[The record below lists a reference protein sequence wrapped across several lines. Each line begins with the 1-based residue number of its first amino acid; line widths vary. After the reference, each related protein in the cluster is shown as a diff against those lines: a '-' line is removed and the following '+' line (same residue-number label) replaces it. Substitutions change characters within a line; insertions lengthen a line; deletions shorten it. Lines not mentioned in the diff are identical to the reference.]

1 MGYGPSKQNRG
12 AGNSGEQP
20 VQFKLAD
27 AQRIANVVGTVE
39 GARRGRK
46 NSTLPRA
53 AGSAAKTSGGVGSL
67 QEGTFAGAWPKGV
80 TKAVNVGV
88 GTNASTINVL
98 NKISSVMPGGLRV
111 CYVVQKDDASWA
123 LVNAEC

>member
-1 MGYGPSKQNRG
+1 MGYGPSKQMRG

-27 AQRIANVVGTVE
+27 AERIGRVVGQVE
-39 GARRGRK
+39 GSRRGRK

-53 AGSAAKTSGGVGSL
+53 AGGGGGASGGSIE
-67 QEGTFAGAWPKGV
+67 EGTFAGAWPKGV
-80 TKAVNVGV
+80 TKAVNVGI
-88 GTNASTINVL
+88 GTNASTINVV

-111 CYVVQKDDASWA
+111 CYVVQKEDESWA